1 MLEIVKL
8 IFLPGTYKRGGGGGG
23 GEANAKHDTLFKGKT
38 TTENSI
44 NGNT

>member
-1 MLEIVKL
+1 MPIITSKVLLQLQGE
-8 IFLPGTYKRGGGGGG
+8 GGG